1 MCDFQERTAINTTEF
16 ARERTQLS
24 EVQQTLERKLNS
36 ADARLHILLELI
48 PDLGT
53 DSDGNKLN

>member
-1 MCDFQERTAINTTEF
+1 MISRKELQSIQQNLHEK
-16 ARERTQLS
+16 RTQLS